1 MEEKSFLNSVCNG
14 SPGLAEE
21 IINNKV
27 YNIYN
32 DFLDRLL
39 NSRSLSILTE
49 EIIKLFT
56 FITKNNE
63 FMFSTFHLIINDI
76 IKKSSFFL
84 HNKQFLEHTSDKEK
98 KIIET
103 ILNNNNALKLLNLHS
118 KFDKNMQSADL
129 LNLNKSE
136 ILIDIVKDL
145 FGK

>member
-1 MEEKSFLNSVCNG
+1 M
-14 SPGLAEE
+14 AEE

-27 YNIYN
+27 YSIYN
-32 DFLDRLL
+32 NFLESLL
-39 NSRSLSILTE
+39 NSRSFSILTE

-56 FITKNNE
+56 FSTKNNE
-63 FMFSTFHLIINDI
+63 LIFSIFHLIINDI

-84 HNKQFLEHTSDKEK
+84 HNRQFLENTLNKEK
-98 KIIET
+98 KIIEI

-118 KFDKNMQSADL
+118 KFDKNMHSADL